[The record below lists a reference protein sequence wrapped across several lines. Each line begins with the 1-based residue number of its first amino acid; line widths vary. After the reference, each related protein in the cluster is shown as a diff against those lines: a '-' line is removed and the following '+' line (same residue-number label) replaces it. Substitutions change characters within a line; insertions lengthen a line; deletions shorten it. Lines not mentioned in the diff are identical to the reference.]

1 MTAGHAF
8 ALSQHFNADDRYAL
22 TSVEHTVR
30 ARSPAGGD
38 VTYTNQFECIPV
50 ALPFRPSRST
60 PRPIIAGTQTA
71 VVVGPA
77 GEEIFTDKYGRVK
90 VQFFWDREGKK
101 DDKSSCWIRVA
112 QPSVSGPITIPRVG
126 WEVVVAFEE
135 GDPDR
140 PIIVGSVAD
149 ARVPPPNQP

>member
-1 MTAGHAF
+1 
-8 ALSQHFNADDRYAL
+8 
-22 TSVEHTVR
+22 
-30 ARSPAGGD
+30 
-38 VTYTNQFECIPV
+38 
-50 ALPFRPSRST
+50 
-60 PRPIIAGTQTA
+60 
-71 VVVGPA
+71 
-77 GEEIFTDKYGRVK
+77 VK